1 MLNKRK
7 CSCAGV
13 CTRDYLAAITDS
25 SARKR
30 EPGYYLYIATN
41 WICASI
47 LNISYWLDPL
57 LFFSKCYISSGH
69 GWWWSFTYSSVLLSK
84 LKCLLWK
91 NEVVFSPRMVGLSGL
106 NRQVEPA
113 IYWSLYL
120 EFPIFQTKLK
130 SKVIELILHCSLT
143 KNWWNCKVDELDVSR
158 IWTLHH
164 VQLFDLISVTTS
176 ACPKT
181 KK

>member
-1 MLNKRK
+1 MFLCRRLHQGLPSRHNRQFR
-7 CSCAGV
+7 SE
-13 CTRDYLAAITDS
+13 TR
-25 SARKR
+25 AR
-30 EPGYYLYIATN
+30 
-41 WICASI
+41 
-47 LNISYWLDPL
+47 L
-57 LFFSKCYISSGH
+57 LFVYCDKLDMCKHIKHFVLIGSLVVFLKCYISSGH

-113 IYWSLYL
+113 IYGSLYL